1 MNLLAGSSETAAARE
16 SLRSSCDS
24 QRVLKVGFLIV
35 YFFTLSAHLAVSKR
49 RGNLARKL
57 PANCEALFR
66 AGMIASSPG
75 SSRVI
80 SDLCRKVVNNL

>member
-35 YFFTLSAHLAVSKR
+35 YFFTLSAHLAS
-49 RGNLARKL
+49 
-57 PANCEALFR
+57 PDDEA
-66 AGMIASSPG
+66 I
-75 SSRVI
+75 
-80 SDLCRKVVNNL
+80 